1 MLLWKN
7 NVNDLLACF
16 YKWGAI
22 DQLKGTFNWC
32 FSLTS
37 ITIPNSVT
45 IIGDG
50 AFIHC
55 SSLTSITIPE
65 SVTSIGVWAFSECY
79 GLDSVTCLADTP
91 PTVDA
96 NCFYDIDKSSC
107 TLYVK
112 KNTATLYASAD
123 GWSDFIN
130 IVEIEDQYTGLD
142 QIQADTG
149 TESVYDLTGNRV
161 QQLQKGRTYIRNG
174 KKILVK

>member
-1 MLLWKN
+1 M
-7 NVNDLLACF
+7 NDLLACF

-22 DQLKGTFNWC
+22 DQLTGTFNWC

-112 KNTATLYASAD
+112 KNTASLYASAV
-123 GWSDFIN
+123 GWSVFTN
-130 IVEIEDQYTGLD
+130 IVEIDDQNMD
-142 QIQADTG
+142 INQIQADAGAETI
-149 TESVYDLTGNRV
+149 YDLSGNRA
-161 QQLQKGRTYIRNG
+161 QQMQQGRTYIRKG